1 MADKNALQGF
11 EDSLTASRAWLM
23 DLPLA
28 GLRWSLG
35 FGSRQETSQ
44 AAWSGYD
51 ASVGLAKNVI
61 DTLYRNPVFADL
73 AASNL
78 EAALDG
84 LLRWQQVG
92 NAMTRTLLAAAVQAA
107 DLPARQDVAALH
119 AEVIALRNRLDEMA
133 AADAVAEDTF
143 GEPAKPCEP
152 VVTPLVAPAP
162 ARRAA

>member
-11 EDSLTASRAWLM
+11 EDGLTASRAWLM

-28 GLRWSLG
+28 GLRWGLG
-35 FGSRQETSQ
+35 FGSRQETAQ

-51 ASVGLAKNVI
+51 ASVDLAKNAL
-61 DTLYRNPVFADL
+61 DTLYRNPAFADW
-73 AASNL
+73 AANSL
-78 EAALDG
+78 EVTLDG

-107 DLPARQDVAALH
+107 DLPTRQDVAALR
-119 AEVIALRNRLDEMA
+119 AEVALLRDRLDEVA
-133 AADAVAEDTF
+133 ATDAIEEDMH
-143 GEPAKPCEP
+143 GEPAKLREP
-152 VVTPLVAPAP
+152 VVTPLIAPAP

>member
-1 MADKNALQGF
+1 MADKNALQGL

-35 FGSRQETSQ
+35 FGSRQETAH

-51 ASVGLAKNVI
+51 ASVGLAKNAI
-61 DTLYRNPVFADL
+61 DSLYRNPVFADW

-78 EAALDG
+78 EATLDG

-107 DLPARQDVAALH
+107 DLPTRQDVAALH
-119 AEVIALRNRLDEMA
+119 AELTVLQNRLDEVPATDDMA
-133 AADAVAEDTF
+133 EGTL
-143 GEPAKPCEP
+143 GEHSKPREP
-152 VVTPLVAPAP
+152 VVTPLVAPGP

>member
-1 MADKNALQGF
+1 MADKNALQGL

-35 FGSRQETSQ
+35 FGSRQETAH

-51 ASVGLAKNVI
+51 ASVGLAKNAI
-61 DTLYRNPVFADL
+61 DTLYRNPVFADW

-78 EAALDG
+78 EATLDG

-107 DLPARQDVAALH
+107 DLPTRQDVAALH
-119 AEVIALRNRLDEMA
+119 AEVTALRNRLDERVATDDMA
-133 AADAVAEDTF
+133 EGTL
-143 GEPAKPCEP
+143 GEHSKPREP

>member
-11 EDSLTASRAWLM
+11 EDGLTASRAWLM

-28 GLRWSLG
+28 GLRWGLG
-35 FGSRQETSQ
+35 FGSRQETAQ

-51 ASVGLAKNVI
+51 ASVGLAKNAI
-61 DTLYRNPVFADL
+61 DTLYRNPAFADW
-73 AASNL
+73 AANSL
-78 EAALDG
+78 EVTLDG

-107 DLPARQDVAALH
+107 DLPTRQDVAALR
-119 AEVIALRNRLDEMA
+119 AEVALLRDRLDEVA
-133 AADAVAEDTF
+133 ATDAIEEDMH
-143 GEPAKPCEP
+143 GEPAEPREP
-152 VVTPLVAPAP
+152 VVTPLIAP

>member
-35 FGSRQETSQ
+35 FGSRQETAQ

-51 ASVGLAKNVI
+51 ASVGLAKNAI
-61 DTLYRNPVFADL
+61 DTLYRSPVFAGL

-107 DLPARQDVAALH
+107 DLPTRQDVTSLH
-119 AEVIALRNRLDEMA
+119 AEVTALRNRLDEMA
-133 AADAVAEDTF
+133 ATDAAAEDKL
-143 GEPAKPCEP
+143 GEPAKPREP

-162 ARRAA
+162 TRRAA

>member
-35 FGSRQETSQ
+35 FGSRQETAQ

-51 ASVGLAKNVI
+51 ASVGLAKNAI

-78 EAALDG
+78 EAAIDG

-107 DLPARQDVAALH
+107 DLPTRQDVTALH
-119 AEVIALRNRLDEMA
+119 AEVTALRNRLDEVTAMDA
-133 AADAVAEDTF
+133 ATEDML
-143 GEPAKPCEP
+143 GEPAKPREP

>member
-1 MADKNALQGF
+1 MADKNALQGL

-35 FGSRQETSQ
+35 FGSRQETAQ

-51 ASVGLAKNVI
+51 ASVGLAKNAI
-61 DTLYRNPVFADL
+61 DALYRNPVFADWT
-73 AASNL
+73 ASNL
-78 EAALDG
+78 EATLDG

-107 DLPARQDVAALH
+107 DLPTRQDVASLH
-119 AEVIALRNRLDEMA
+119 AEVALLRQRLDEVNATDA
-133 AADAVAEDTF
+133 AAENTRGA
-143 GEPAKPCEP
+143 PAKPREP

-162 ARRAA
+162 TRRAA